1 MMTTELTH
9 DQARH
14 LAGLVAAL
22 RPGWDVPGIRK
33 ALWDART
40 KGTPDQVAHAAITAA
55 MDPANRTPA
64 VIALDGPHWAG
75 VRPVET
81 RSGDYDRCEVPGHEQ
96 WPAWHCAG
104 CRADARAAN
113 EPRPVAEPVPVG
125 PGPEFARTA
134 LHAALTHQE
143 KP

>member
-1 MMTTELTH
+1 MNAELNH
-9 DQARH
+9 EQAKH
-14 LAGLVAAL
+14 LAALVAAL
-22 RPGWDVPGIRK
+22 RPGWDVPGVRK

-55 MDPANRTPA
+55 MDPTNRTPA
-64 VIALDGPHWAG
+64 VIALDGPHWAT

-81 RSGDYDRCEVPGHEQ
+81 RGANYDRCQVPGHEQ

-104 CRADARAAN
+104 CRADARVADSPRETAP
-113 EPRPVAEPVPVG
+113 EPFDPG
-125 PGPEFARTA
+125 PGPELARTA

>member
-1 MMTTELTH
+1 MTIEING
-9 DQARH
+9 DQARA
-14 LAGLVAAL
+14 LAALVAAL
-22 RPGWDVPGIRK
+22 RPD
-33 ALWDART
+33 WDAPGVLAALRDGRT
-40 KGTPDQVAHAAITAA
+40 KGTADQLAHAAINAA

-64 VIALDGPHWAG
+64 VIALDGSHWAS

-81 RSGDYDRCEVPGHEQ
+81 RGAKFDRCTRPGHEQ

-104 CRADARAAN
+104 CRADARAADS
-113 EPRPVAEPVPVG
+113 PRETTPEPVDVG
-125 PGPEFARTA
+125 PGPELARTA